1 MDRLHRPARPSQVLA
16 LLLLISLSMA
26 STAFAA
32 APHWVQA
39 TPFGGPMETVAAS
52 PSSPQTVYA
61 ATVVAGRFFRSLDGG
76 ATWAERPGGLGYV
89 VTADLFVDAQ
99 DSRTVYARTSS
110 PDKPGVQRTRN
121 GGLTWTAAG
130 PGPNVYG
137 LTLDDRAPGLLY
149 AATQRGLYRSAD
161 AGDTWTATA
170 FAGSTVFAFA
180 VDPRD
185 PHTFLVAVGGSHSS
199 DPTTFRR
206 STDQGAT
213 WVPATLGEAP
223 PGLSPIVLRILF
235 DPAHAGTAYAFL
247 GPQTSQLG
255 TVFRTTDDGA
265 SWTFLDSTAGIRD
278 LLPSPD
284 GTLFAAADFGVSR
297 STDRGDTWV
306 PPLPAQL
313 TPETAPRDILAR
325 LAFSPASPQTL
336 FAAGTEGIWKST
348 NDGASWAAASQGI
361 AALNV
366 SSLAAA
372 PAGPDNL
379 LAVAGDGV
387 FRSPDQAGTWRR
399 VHSFFNGPQPDTIE
413 AFDPRNP
420 QTVYGVGFDGQA
432 DFLVEST
439 NGGDDWRV
447 LPVGYTCG
455 GDSIC
460 DVQMPAFAIDP
471 QRTGNLYLGVV
482 AFIHFQGLSEHLLH
496 SSDGGETW
504 KEMTPLHNLQ
514 ALSIDPRQGK
524 TLYGLTCKGLYE
536 SENAGSN
543 WRQMGSGLPPQ
554 SLCAP
559 NIPGRQRLA
568 IDPRKPQNLYV
579 GTAGHGVFRSTDGG
593 VTFRAFNQ
601 GLTTSD
607 VTTILVDPATENLY
621 AAARGKGVW
630 RWAAASRRWTP
641 LNDGL
646 PVWDFAGVL
655 ALDPQDPS
663 ILYAGTVAHGV
674 YRLDLGQ

>member
-1 MDRLHRPARPSQVLA
+1 MHRPARSSQVLA
-16 LLLLISLSMA
+16 LLLLTALSMA
-26 STAFAA
+26 SAAFAA
-32 APHWVQA
+32 SPHWVQA
-39 TPFGGPMETVAAS
+39 TPFGGPMAAVAES
-52 PSSPQTVYA
+52 PSSPQTVYT
-61 ATVVAGRFFRSLDGG
+61 ATMSGRFFRSLDSG

-89 VTADLFVDAQ
+89 VTGDLFVAAQ

-110 PDKPGVQRTRN
+110 PDKSGVQRTRN

-130 PGPNVYG
+130 PEPNVYG
-137 LTLDDRAPGLLY
+137 LTLDDRAPGVLY

-161 AGDTWTATA
+161 AGDTWTVTA
-170 FAGSTVFAFA
+170 FAGSVVFAFA
-180 VDPRD
+180 IDPRD
-185 PHTFLVAVGGSHSS
+185 PHTFLAAVAGSSSS
-199 DPTTFRR
+199 DPTTLWR

-213 WVPATLGEAP
+213 WLPATIGAAP

-247 GPQTSQLG
+247 GPQSTQLG

-265 SWTFLDSTAGIRD
+265 SWTFLAATAGIRD

-325 LAFSPASPQTL
+325 LALSAALPQTL

-348 NDGASWAAASQGI
+348 NGGASWAAASQGI

-372 PAGPDNL
+372 PAGPANL
-379 LAVAGDGV
+379 VAVAGDGV
-387 FRSPDQAGTWRR
+387 FRSPDQGGTWRR
-399 VHSFFNGPQPDTIE
+399 VHSIFNGPQPDRIE

-420 QTVYGVGFDGQA
+420 QTIYGVGFDGQA

-439 NGGDDWRV
+439 NGGTDWHV
-447 LPVGYTCG
+447 LPVGYACG

-460 DVQMPAFAIDP
+460 DVQMPAFAIDSQHP
-471 QRTGNLYLGVV
+471 ENLYLGVM
-482 AFIHFQGLSEHLLH
+482 AFFHFQGPSEHLLH
-496 SSDGGETW
+496 SSDGGKTW

-514 ALSIDPRQGK
+514 ALATDPKQGK
-524 TLYGLTCKGLYE
+524 TLYGLTCKGLFK
-536 SENAGSN
+536 SENTGSN
-543 WRQMGSGLPPQ
+543 WSRLGSGLPPQ
-554 SLCAP
+554 SLCTP
-559 NIPGRQRLA
+559 NVLGRQRLA
-568 IDPRKPQNLYV
+568 IDPRKPQSLYV
-579 GTAGHGVFRSTDGG
+579 GTAGQGVFRSTDGG

-601 GLTTSD
+601 GFTKAD
-607 VTTILVDPATENLY
+607 VTTVLVDPVTENLY
-621 AAARGKGVW
+621 AVARGKGVW

-663 ILYAGTVAHGV
+663 ILYAGTQMHGV